1 MADTVM
7 KQPMVKQEPKHPPV
21 LLPHVLREP
30 LQGFVDFIREQGVVS
45 LAVGL
50 VLGVASKSVV
60 DSLVNN
66 IFNPIIGVLIG
77 GENLSNK
84 AICLKSEA
92 GKCVSSL
99 GYGHVLSD
107 FLSFLIV
114 AALVYFAVKGL
125 KLDRLE
131 KKKAAQVEEAAK

>member
-1 MADTVM
+1 MAEQDI
-7 KQPMVKQEPKHPPV
+7 KQSVKHETLPQL
-21 LLPHVLREP
+21 LLPHILRQP
-30 LQGFVDFIREQGVVS
+30 LQGFIDFIREQGVVS

-77 GENLSNK
+77 GENLGNK

-92 GKCVSSL
+92 GKCVSPL
-99 GYGHVLSD
+99 GYGHVVSD
-107 FLSFLIV
+107 LLSFIIV

-125 KLDRLE
+125 KLDKLD
-131 KKKAAQVEEAAK
+131 KKKESKN